1 MKYVLDSSTA
11 FKWALVEIDT
21 DKALRLRDDFAKA
34 IHELI
39 APDLFPI
46 ELGHSLTRAERQ
58 GRITPPQSSA
68 LWLAIMQT
76 APALVPSL
84 PLVPRALDL
93 SSQFRQS
100 IYDCLY
106 VALAEQEQC
115 LLVIAD
121 EKLVRKLAPH
131 FSFITPLSSMP

>member
-11 FKWALVEIDT
+11 FKLAVVEIDT
-21 DKALRLRDDFAKA
+21 DKALRLRDDFARA

-58 GRITPPQSSA
+58 GRITAPQSSA
-68 LWLAIMQT
+68 LWLTVMQT
-76 APALVPSL
+76 APALAPSL
-84 PLVPRALDL
+84 PLIPRALDL

-106 VALAEQEQC
+106 VALAEREQC
-115 LLVIAD
+115 ALVTAD
-121 EKLVRKLAPH
+121 EKLVKKL
-131 FSFITPLSSMP
+131 